1 MDSETEKLRS
11 KQEQGTQNPTGS
23 VDVSDTK
30 GNFSPTK
37 ESQNNP
43 PHDISKKDP
52 PQGAD
57 SQDQGSRKLKTR
69 NGVLPEP
76 TSRKRLLR
84 VRSWHR
90 SVQAS
95 SLFRRKNERPSSYN
109 YGMQD
114 SLSIRTSGPIRLS
127 SASEVA
133 VSSHIAAWWGEPLD
147 LAAVDAKYDPR
158 VDGVEPTHVFVI
170 VGM

>member
-76 TSRKRLLR
+76 TSTKRLLR

-95 SLFRRKNERPSSYN
+95 SLFRRKTRDLQVTTTACRIPSQSDLWPDPTFLCFRS
-109 YGMQD
+109 GCQLPTLLLGGV
-114 SLSIRTSGPIRLS
+114 SPSISQ
-127 SASEVA
+127 
-133 VSSHIAAWWGEPLD
+133 PLTRNMT
-147 LAAVDAKYDPR
+147 LGSMV
-158 VDGVEPTHVFVI
+158 
-170 VGM
+170 